1 MALNVTLVV
10 VGGDVKTPEVKLRL
24 PSTVGRGR
32 DCSIMLRHPLV
43 SRQHCE
49 IFEVGGALMVRDLGS
64 LNGTFVNNQR
74 IDGDAPLQPG
84 QLLTIGTVTFRAMYE
99 AGATDSA
106 PPTTPAPKM
115 KPAKPSNETDL
126 DGTLSARPTV
136 PSGDIVQAEDADTD
150 DLEPA
155 EPIDA
160 DMDFDLSDAKPLFS
174 EAPAPKKEAPQT
186 KKPAAGNVETVFAG
200 GKTKPAAPGT
210 VTTPMPP
217 PPMPGATEKAPP
229 PPAAEKAAPAK
240 QPAAKEAAAK
250 PKDDGPAFGFLEAD
264 EETAKGDEEDDDLN
278 DFLKNLK

>member
-49 IFEVGGALMVRDLGS
+49 IFEIGGALMVRDLGS

-99 AGATDSA
+99 MGAVDVA

-115 KPAKPSNETDL
+115 KQPKPSNETDM
-126 DGTLSARPTV
+126 DGTLSARPAT
-136 PSGDIVQAEDADTD
+136 SDDAQTDT
-150 DLEPA
+150 LEPA
-155 EPIDA
+155 EPIDG
-160 DMDFDLSDAKPLFS
+160 DMDFDLSDAKPLFT
-174 EAPAPKKEAPQT
+174 EAPPAPKKEPP
-186 KKPAAGNVETVFAG
+186 KKPSPGSVETVFAG
-200 GKTKPAAPGT
+200 KPKTTAPGA
-210 VTTPMPP
+210 VTTPASPP
-217 PPMPGATEKAPP
+217 KPETAEKAPAPP
-229 PPAAEKAAPAK
+229 PPKPPQAK
-240 QPAAKEAAAK
+240 EPAATEAAAK
-250 PKDDGPAFGFLEAD
+250 PKDDAGPGFGFLDAD
-264 EETAKGDEEDDDLN
+264 EETAKGDDEDDDLN

>member
-49 IFEVGGALMVRDLGS
+49 LFEASGGLMVRDLGS

-99 AGATDSA
+99 MGATDSA

-115 KPAKPSNETDL
+115 KPAKPSNETDT
-126 DGTLSARPTV
+126 DGALNTRPARGASV
-136 PSGDIVQAEDADTD
+136 DIVQAEDDQD
-150 DLEPA
+150 DSVQQT

-160 DMDFDLSDAKPLFS
+160 DMDFDLSDAEPLFS
-174 EAPAPKKEAPQT
+174 EAPAPKKEPPGT
-186 KKPAAGNVETVFAG
+186 KKAPTGSAETIFAGN
-200 GKTKPAAPGT
+200 KTKPAAPGT

-217 PPMPGATEKAPP
+217 PKPAGTEKAATTEKSP
-229 PPAAEKAAPAK
+229 EKAPATK
-240 QPAAKEAAAK
+240 DAAAK
-250 PKDDGPAFGFLEAD
+250 PQEDGPPWEARK
-264 EETAKGDEEDDDLN
+264 TTT
-278 DFLKNLK
+278 